1 MGLGVGAGVG
11 LSVGFGVGFGVG
23 LRVGEGVGRP
33 LYVVPLEFVNLDA
46 KQLFLFQLITIPPLA
61 CENETCWAN
70 SYKHSAE
77 LPYRR
82 GPPMNPPLP
91 PGPYELTD
99 MISHLPLLS
108 GPG

>member
-1 MGLGVGAGVG
+1 M
-11 LSVGFGVGFGVG
+11 
-23 LRVGEGVGRP
+23 
-33 LYVVPLEFVNLDA
+33 
-46 KQLFLFQLITIPPLA
+46 PPLA
-61 CENETCWAN
+61 CEKETRWAN

-91 PGPYELTD
+91 PGPYELTE
-99 MISHLPLLS
+99 MILHLPLSS